1 MGVKKSS
8 TPPLERLI
16 PVGATLWS
24 QQAPKAQPKAP
35 PTPPPHL
42 APERLLRPGGAP
54 GRALQAAAWQQKPD
68 ETFVN
73 MPTSSPNSPA
83 APSLTP
89 SRAAVYGPLRA
100 GSGYSR

>member
-1 MGVKKSS
+1 MFGSEERS
-8 TPPLERLI
+8 TTPLEHLI

-35 PTPPPHL
+35 P
-42 APERLLRPGGAP
+42 AGSREAASAGAAAGLP
-54 GRALQAAAWQQKPD
+54 LQAGTWQQKPA

-73 MPTSSPNSPA
+73 MPTSSPNAPA

-89 SRAAVYGPLRA
+89 CRAAV
-100 GSGYSR
+100 